1 MLLWQR
7 LALRTLQRKFLTL
20 ARRPASDLLGSKVW
34 DTFTGE
40 TLHTLQHSHIVR
52 AIAFPPQPRPRILA
66 TGGAEKKLR
75 IFDLSQ
81 ATPLLPAEEPLP
93 DGFVPNGAT
102 DAPSFEIGPGVHGGT
117 IRSIVW
123 TPDINIIVTAA
134 EDKKLRW
141 WDLRTRSTIGEY
153 TLDGTVGSCEIDPI
167 ALDDSGSP
175 TGTLSVAAGKT
186 VYFFHAERPATL
198 IKSIQTPYEIASVSL
213 NGAAR
218 KFVTG
223 SANDTWV
230 RVWDFDEEN
239 ELGKL
244 HGSD

>member
-1 MLLWQR
+1 
-7 LALRTLQRKFLTL
+7 
-20 ARRPASDLLGSKVW
+20 VW
-34 DTFTGE
+34 DTHTGE

-52 AIAFPPQPRPRILA
+52 AIAFPPQPRPQILA

-75 IFDLSQ
+75 VFDLSQ
-81 ATPLLPAEEPLP
+81 STGPSGSEEAPA
-93 DGFVPNGAT
+93 DGQVNSGT
-102 DAPSFEIGPGVHGGT
+102 TNAPSFEIGPGVHEGT

-123 TPDINIIVTAA
+123 TPDMNIIVTAA

-167 ALDDSGSP
+167 PLADSSSP
-175 TGTLSVAAGKT
+175 SGTLSVAAGKT
-186 VYFFHAERPATL
+186 VYFFDAEKPATL
-198 IKSIQTPYEIASVSL
+198 IKSIKTPYEIASVSL

-218 KFVTG
+218 KFITG

-230 RVWDFDEEN
+230 RLWDYDEEK
-239 ELGKL
+239 ELGEL
-244 HGSD
+244 LNGID